1 MKTTLLTAALLSTML
16 LAAAPAHAAS
26 WYLPNEAGGRII
38 LSDRDCTAMK
48 DSGLMDA
55 YTYNASGTRQGG
67 CWAVFDGLVQI
78 IWVGGQR
85 SVFPTENFTKSEAAP
100 VAPVKTPSRR
110 APASL

>member
-1 MKTTLLTAALLSTML
+1 MKTTLLTAALLSSLL
-16 LAAAPAHAAS
+16 LAATPARAAS

-38 LSDRDCTAMK
+38 LSDRDCTSMK

-55 YTYNASGTRQGG
+55 YAYNASGTRQGG

-85 SVFPTENFTKSEAAP
+85 SVFPVENFTKAESAP
-100 VAPVKTPSRR
+100 VAPVKAQPQR
-110 APASL
+110 PATRL